1 MDINTEIAV
10 QPGGI
15 RFAGIAGIGI
25 RILFSGAT
33 KPTPRK
39 YQQHENAD
47 LNDNANHGSPPLWNE
62 SLQPRAIR
70 GGLNSLGDRSSCCF
84 DLSFRCASPKE
95 SQRVTQPSSHLF
107 ARTGG
112 NYYCKET
119 HRPSH
124 GRHLTKPRS
133 SCGAR
138 ARQSELDSRNLVAV
152 S

>member
-15 RFAGIAGIGI
+15 RFTGIAGIGI

-33 KPTPRK
+33 EPTPRK
-39 YQQHENAD
+39 YQQHENSY

-112 NYYCKET
+112 NYYCMDTRK
-119 HRPSH
+119 RLVNAASIGKVPKKARVRFS
-124 GRHLTKPRS
+124 GFP
-133 SCGAR
+133 GALQLR
-138 ARQSELDSRNLVAV
+138 LLN
-152 S
+152 